1 MRVATGL
8 VLICFLGAC
17 NGTQLRQDHK
27 RDFPINAND
36 FISIANRAFEL
47 IDPKGTISTI
57 VVPSGLDPRARAA
70 LAKMKPLVSAPKVPQ
85 SGQYTLPA
93 AFFSVT
99 TFSISVEDGI
109 AIFEGQLG
117 PVSRAMTAANMPD
130 CGKTYTVEFYLDG
143 DDWVSHAFKMG
154 TCAESRQWT
163 PIEADHEHR

>member
-1 MRVATGL
+1 MRLAIIL
-8 VLICFLGAC
+8 FLTCLLAAC
-17 NGTQLRQDHK
+17 NGARLRQDHK
-27 RDFPINAND
+27 RDFPVNAND

-70 LAKMKPLVSAPKVPQ
+70 LAKMKTLVSANSVPQ
-85 SGQYTLPA
+85 SAQYTLA
-93 AFFSVT
+93 AGFFAVT
-99 TFSISVEDGI
+99 TFSISVEDGS
-109 AIFEGQLG
+109 ATFEGQLG
-117 PVSRAMTAANMPD
+117 PVNRAMTAANMPD
-130 CGKTYTVEFYLDG
+130 CGKIYTVEFYLDG